1 MGTQANGLR
10 GCPWGSLVFDQHWI
24 TVRRGAGGRDPS
36 YHPGT
41 LGSPDWVLTTCLW
54 DVEAAGRD
62 ELLKFII
69 HLVRQGLHE
78 FILKAN
84 FINYKRPSSR
94 FTIPLHL
101 GNCLVVVVVGCP

>member
-1 MGTQANGLR
+1 MVGTHLIILVHLVLQI
-10 GCPWGSLVFDQHWI
+10 GCSQRVCG
-24 TVRRGAGGRDPS
+24 
-36 YHPGT
+36 
-41 LGSPDWVLTTCLW
+41 